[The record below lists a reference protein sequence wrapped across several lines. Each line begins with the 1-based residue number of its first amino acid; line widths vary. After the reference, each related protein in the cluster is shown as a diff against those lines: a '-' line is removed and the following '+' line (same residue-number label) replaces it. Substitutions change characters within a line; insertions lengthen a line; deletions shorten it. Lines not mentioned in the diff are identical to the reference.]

1 MITDRMRRVFET
13 VVKRRFL
20 AALGRPYNPFGLPP
34 VLLAHLRDRKHISLI
49 DVGAHKGEFT
59 RAIDKFCG
67 VSKGLLIEP
76 QPERAADLARDLRPP
91 RFRVL
96 PIALS
101 DRDGSTLL
109 RINVSDETTSLLP
122 IKSDLPQHQGIDLSV
137 RSTVT
142 CAVRTLDSV
151 FCQWSSSDLT
161 LLKLDVQ
168 GVENRVIAGGK
179 TTLSKTEMVWTEVSF
194 VALYEGS
201 CLFHELH
208 AQMYDEGFKLV
219 ELHGWFRSPCGELL
233 QADALFKR

>member
-1 MITDRMRRVFET
+1 MIRLFET
-13 VVKRRFL
+13 VVKRRIL
-20 AALGRPYNPFGLPP
+20 AALDRPHDPFGLPLA
-34 VLLAHLRDRKHISLI
+34 LLAHLRDRKHISLI

-59 RAIDKFCG
+59 RSIDQFCG

-76 QPERAADLARDLRPP
+76 QPERAADLALNYPPP
-91 RFRVL
+91 RFTVL

-101 DRDGSTLL
+101 DRGGSTLL
-109 RINVSDETTSLLP
+109 RINAFDPTTSLLP
-122 IKSDLPQHQGIDLSV
+122 IKRDLPQLQGLDLSV
-137 RSTVT
+137 QSTAT
-142 CAVRTLDSV
+142 CAVSTLDSV

-168 GVENRVIAGGK
+168 GAENLVIAGGK
-179 TTLSKTEMVWTEVSF
+179 TTLSKTEMVWAEVSF
-194 VALYEGS
+194 VALYDGG